1 MRLSKEQT
9 NIIKKAVKENF
20 GENAVVYLFGSRT
33 DDKKKG
39 GDIDLYIETDKKKD
53 LLEKK
58 IKMLVQ
64 LHKNLGEQKIDIIL
78 NNFKGGKYIYEVA
91 RREGVLL

>member
-33 DDKKKG
+33 DDKKRG

-91 RREGVLL
+91 RREGILL

>member
-33 DDKKKG
+33 DDKKRG

>member
-33 DDKKKG
+33 DDKKMG

-78 NNFKGGKYIYEVA
+78 NNFRGVKYIYEVA
-91 RREGVLL
+91 RREGILL